1 MRVRRLSMLIAL
13 APIAC
18 GGAAPPPVQN
28 AVVTT
33 MPAVTITAT
42 PSWDTS
48 PVAMPAN
55 VGLVAR
61 VTNVSAAADK
71 LSRWTRIPLS
81 PLDALGNNRAARV
94 VDLGKPVDIVVTIEE
109 RGRGK
114 PKPTVAY
121 SAAIRSLDE
130 ARAIL
135 SEKNELVNGENGA
148 LKIVPKKAAKPS
160 QPQDRDGDGSPDVED
175 ENDDDDRKCV
185 LAPAFGPA
193 AWRMVCAETD
203 QALGKILPYM
213 TRGVTRITADQD
225 IHIEAYPAPLRK
237 FLNAAHGEVSRDLA
251 RSGPGAQVLA
261 DLMAAYDPFELALDL
276 DHATLDA
283 KLGDAAGDASL
294 SLVFREKQSGLTKAF
309 ASHPELAGPAPA
321 SFLRLPL
328 DSDVAF
334 YTHGFDATEL
344 DKARTLGG
352 DALVL
357 GLQGSS
363 NALPP
368 SDAQAIGNA
377 FKNTVGSLSGQLVYA
392 RGVDVVQARAA
403 LSAFA
408 AAKDDAS
415 KAKLGKA
422 AIEQVAG
429 WEIVGLEQP
438 IAKVGPNVKEYAT
451 AFARPGIVKWM
462 KEDDSDPTMPVTT
475 FKAGAAIAGLP
486 ADSLHFEAT
495 FFHAAE
501 VPPPPPASNAKQKPI
516 ARAPKPPITTKL
528 HVVVIAD
535 QGHTWIVDGMDLPTV
550 TAKAKGLMPG
560 APDTTTLAK
569 RADIEALRTRSSNA
583 GGFFN
588 IQGIGLDLPIAW
600 ANRTPA
606 YELAGD
612 DPLGGMTSPQQGAT
626 AVPFMF
632 TETAPPAGMQGVLV
646 LSARVPKEA
655 VTDGISY
662 GSKLF

>member
-1 MRVRRLSMLIAL
+1 MFILIAL
-13 APIAC
+13 GPIAC
-18 GGAAPPPVQN
+18 GGAPPPPSQN

-33 MPAVTITAT
+33 MPTATITAAPT
-42 PSWDTS
+42 WDTS

-61 VTNVSAAADK
+61 VTNASASADK

-81 PLDALGNNRAARV
+81 PLDALGNDRAARV
-94 VDLGKPVDIVVTIEE
+94 VDLSKPVDIVITIEE

-114 PKPTVAY
+114 PNPTIAY
-121 SAAIRSLDE
+121 SAAVRSLEE
-130 ARAIL
+130 ARSVL
-135 SEKNELVNGENGA
+135 SEKNDLVNGENGA
-148 LKIVPKKAAKPS
+148 LKIVPKAAAKKPQ
-160 QPQDRDGDGSPDVED
+160 QPQRDTDSDGTPDVED
-175 ENDDDDRKCV
+175 DNNDDDDRKCV
-185 LAPAFGPA
+185 LAPAFGSA

-203 QALGKILPYM
+203 PALGKILPYM
-213 TRGVTRITADQD
+213 TRGVTRIAVDQD
-225 IHIEAYPAPLRK
+225 IHVEAYPAPLRR
-237 FLNAAHGEVSRDLA
+237 FVNAAHGEVSRDLA

-309 ASHPELAGPAPA
+309 VSHPELAGPAPA
-321 SFLRLPL
+321 AFLRLPVE
-328 DSDVAF
+328 SDVAF

-363 NALPP
+363 NALPA

-377 FKNTVGSLSGQLVYA
+377 FKNTVGALSGQLVYA

-403 LSAFA
+403 LSAFS

-429 WEIVGLEQP
+429 WEIVGLDQP

-451 AFARPGIVKWM
+451 TLARPGIVKWM
-462 KEDDSDPTMPVTT
+462 KEDDSDPTMPATT
-475 FKAGAAIAGLP
+475 FKASTAIAGLP

-495 FFHAAE
+495 FSHAAD
-501 VPPPPPASNAKQKPI
+501 VPPPPPPPNSKQKPA
-516 ARAPKPPITTKL
+516 ARPKPPITTKL
-528 HVVVIAD
+528 HLVVIAD
-535 QGHTWIVDGMDLPTV
+535 QGHTWIIDGMDLPTV
-550 TAKAKGLMPG
+550 TAKAKGLLPG
-560 APDTTTLAK
+560 APDTATLAK
-569 RADIEALRTRSSNA
+569 RADIETLRTKSSNA

-588 IQGIGLDLPIAW
+588 IQGIGLDVPIAW

-612 DPLGGMTSPQQGAT
+612 DPLGGMTNPQQGAT
-626 AVPFMF
+626 AIPFIF
-632 TETAPPAGMQGVLV
+632 TETAPPSGMQGVLV

-655 VTDGISY
+655 VTDGITY